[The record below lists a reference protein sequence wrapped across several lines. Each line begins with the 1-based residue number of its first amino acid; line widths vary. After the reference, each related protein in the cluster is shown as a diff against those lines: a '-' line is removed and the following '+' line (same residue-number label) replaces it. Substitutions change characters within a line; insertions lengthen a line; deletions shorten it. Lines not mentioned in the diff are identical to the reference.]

1 MVAQVFI
8 RVAATIATSL
18 VLASCATM
26 GTRAPLP
33 PEATVNATIAAD
45 QVIRHWGDDPD
56 FVAVHSRVG
65 AGSDGVVDYLTL
77 SGGGINGAYGAGYLV
92 GWTARGDR
100 PEFEVVTGIS
110 VGAMIA
116 PLAFLGPRY
125 DDRLKA
131 VLSTMTQQDRIRVD
145 FLSALFGAPSVMDNK
160 FVLAAIR
167 SLVDERALT
176 EIGQAHRQGR
186 RLYVGTTNMDAQRP
200 VIWDIGAIAISNIP
214 NKLELVHRIILAST
228 AVPGVFPPILID
240 AQSQGRPIS
249 ELHVDG
255 GVTQQVLLMPGGY
268 RPSSGPAGQRKLY
281 VIFNGVV
288 DPQPATVTKLAS
300 LDLLERAVPT
310 LLKYL
315 GRANLQQ
322 LANIA
327 QRNGIAFRLTAI
339 PGEFP
344 QSESLL
350 GDKAWLQQ
358 VFDYGYKVGK
368 AGAWQQSL

>member
-1 MVAQVFI
+1 
-8 RVAATIATSL
+8 
-18 VLASCATM
+18 M
-26 GTRAPLP
+26 GTRAPLSP
-33 PEATVNATIAAD
+33 AATISASIAAD
-45 QVIRHWGDDPD
+45 QIIRHWGDDPE
-56 FVAVHSRVG
+56 FVAVHSRVRPGSAG
-65 AGSDGVVDYLTL
+65 AVEYLTL

-116 PLAFLGPRY
+116 PLAFLGQRY

-131 VLSTMTQQDRIRVD
+131 VLSSLTQQDRLRID
-145 FLSALFGAPSVMDNK
+145 FISALFGAPSVMDNK

-167 SLVDERALT
+167 SLVDERALA
-176 EIGQAHRQGR
+176 EIGAAHRQGR

-214 NKLELVHRIILAST
+214 NKLDLVHRIILAST

-240 AQSQGRPIS
+240 AQANGRPIS

-322 LANIA
+322 LATIA
-327 QRNGIAFRLTAI
+327 QDNGIAFRLTAI